1 MRGKKEA
8 LIKLGDDCIKKYN
21 IPNPFI
27 RYPEDFETLN
37 KEVESSS
44 NKIVDLE
51 AELLER
57 TKTNT
62 ISQSDKIAKRAEIK
76 SYRVLKEAKIVEM
89 TKKSK
94 CWAKY
99 LVKVQKEVPQLKKVV
114 DPKSK
119 H

>member
-8 LIKLGDDCIKKYN
+8 IIKLGDDCIKKYN
-21 IPNPFI
+21 ISNPFT
-27 RYPEDFETLN
+27 RYQEDFETLN

-44 NKIVDLE
+44 NKIMALE

-62 ISQSDKIAKRAEIK
+62 ISQSDKIAKRAEI
-76 SYRVLKEAKIVEM
+76 VLKEAKIVEM

-99 LVKVQKEVPQLKKVV
+99 LVKVQKEGPQLKKRGR
-114 DPKSK
+114 P
-119 H
+119 